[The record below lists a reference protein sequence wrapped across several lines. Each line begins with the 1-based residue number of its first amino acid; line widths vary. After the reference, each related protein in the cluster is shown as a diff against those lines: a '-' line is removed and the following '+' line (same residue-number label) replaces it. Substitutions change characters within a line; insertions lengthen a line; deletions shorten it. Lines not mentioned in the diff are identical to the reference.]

1 MDNTVSGQS
10 LGDQMLGLLNMQYTG
25 ATNHSSNSNLGAL
38 GGSIAGQSPFSASPS
53 STVIGNITASEQTQQ
68 QQRVGITVPHHM
80 LTSCGWPMV
89 HQLTTQQQQATDSSA
104 TVSPAQQSLRNEL
117 ALQQL
122 AGVPAQQA
130 APGEL
135 NNYSLILQYWEQL
148 QQQQHQ
154 MQLMHAG
161 QLNQSV
167 IAMPA
172 VAQQEMEQRMPHL
185 QVPLSCVPS
194 SSFPYP
200 AQSSAHAGAFFQSR
214 PGITLAQAQIQAQM
228 LAQVQAQ
235 AFAQVQARALTP
247 ASTLLSATPAGQ
259 EQQQPPLHGA
269 THSDTSAANWDAANV
284 GGANPAFANIYD
296 FTPNSTLGSSGLFAG
311 STPRASPAPGSA
323 AQKYPKPLVPKKT
336 RRRTGLNNV
345 RKDSAVAAP
354 TPTPTPTKQG
364 RSRSQSG
371 VKSITTPGSAVSML
385 SLAEVPL
392 AERFQVQ
399 TPPAEQMPSPP
410 LQHHIPRR
418 DVLGSA
424 IDRLLAFHSSFTGM
438 PRTLEEWNAVIDEHF
453 VADGGLRLDLG
464 TQSYD
469 VPKSTAGRF
478 YHTFFGADGVISMY
492 VALGPATI
500 NALPIGTEFVVAF
513 HNVLITTTYAGGRR
527 VLESGALR
535 AVFAS
540 DFRIRLWAFSATDAT
555 VCLPRKRPSGHDDA
569 LVRMADATIAR
580 NLEWSAEAPVAPPAQ
595 KRRKSSNGRQ
605 PQEECVLPTDSL
617 RHAEV
622 ANIAFS
628 LSDLLALQGVHD
640 VFKVPELLDIWA
652 SLQSPSPA
660 EVPKTDEPA
669 PVSVPAPPRKRG
681 RKRSTTT
688 STAPTAV

>member
-1 MDNTVSGQS
+1 MDSTLSGQS
-10 LGDQMLGLLNMQYTG
+10 LSDHMLGLLNMQYTG
-25 ATNHSSNSNLGAL
+25 ATNHSNSSNLGAL

-53 STVIGNITASEQTQQ
+53 STVTGNITALEQTQQ

-80 LTSCGWPMV
+80 LTSSGWPMV

-104 TVSPAQQSLRNEL
+104 TASPAQQSLRNEL
-117 ALQQL
+117 VLQQL
-122 AGVPAQQA
+122 AEVPAQQA

-135 NNYSLILQYWEQL
+135 NNYSLILQYWQQF

-161 QLNQSV
+161 ELNQAA
-167 IAMPA
+167 IAMSA
-172 VAQQEMEQRMPHL
+172 VAQQEIERRMPHL
-185 QVPLSCVPS
+185 Q
-194 SSFPYP
+194 
-200 AQSSAHAGAFFQSR
+200 
-214 PGITLAQAQIQAQM
+214 AQI
-228 LAQVQAQ
+228 
-235 AFAQVQARALTP
+235 QARALTP
-247 ASTLLSATPAGQ
+247 AGALLSATPAGQ

-269 THSDTSAANWDAANV
+269 THSNTSAANWDAANV
-284 GGANPAFANIYD
+284 GGVNPASANIYN
-296 FTPNSTLGSSGLFAG
+296 FTPNGALGSSGLFAG

-323 AQKYPKPLVPKKT
+323 AQKSPKPPVPKKT

-345 RKDSAVAAP
+345 KKDGAVAA
-354 TPTPTPTKQG
+354 PTPTPTKQG
-364 RSRSQSG
+364 RSRSQSA
-371 VKSITTPGSAVSML
+371 VKSIPTPGSTVSML

-392 AERFQVQ
+392 AELFQAQ
-399 TPPAEQMPSPP
+399 TPPVEQMPSPP

-418 DVLGSA
+418 DVLGSG
-424 IDRLLAFHSSFTGM
+424 IDRLLAFHSSFTGT

-478 YHTFFGADGVISMY
+478 YRTFFGADGVISMY

-513 HNVLITTTYAGGRR
+513 HDVLITTTYASGRR

-569 LVRMADATIAR
+569 PVRMADATIAR

-605 PQEECVLPTDSL
+605 PQEECVLPADSL

-622 ANIAFS
+622 ANTAFS

-640 VFKVPELLDIWA
+640 VSKVPELLDIWA

-660 EVPKTDEPA
+660 EVLKADEPA

-681 RKRSTTT
+681 RKRSTITPA
-688 STAPTAV
+688 APTAV

>member
-1 MDNTVSGQS
+1 
-10 LGDQMLGLLNMQYTG
+10 
-25 ATNHSSNSNLGAL
+25 
-38 GGSIAGQSPFSASPS
+38 
-53 STVIGNITASEQTQQ
+53 
-68 QQRVGITVPHHM
+68 
-80 LTSCGWPMV
+80 MV

-104 TVSPAQQSLRNEL
+104 TASPAQQSLRNEL

-122 AGVPAQQA
+122 ARVPAQQA

-135 NNYSLILQYWEQL
+135 NNYSLILQYWQQL

-161 QLNQSV
+161 QLNQSAM
-167 IAMPA
+167 AMPA
-172 VAQQEMEQRMPHL
+172 VAQQEMERRMPHL
-185 QVPLSCVPS
+185 QVPLTCVPS
-194 SSFPYP
+194 SSLPYP
-200 AQSSAHAGAFFQSR
+200 AQLSAHAGAFFQSR
-214 PGITLAQAQIQAQM
+214 PGITLAQAQIQAQV
-228 LAQVQAQ
+228 LAQVQAQVQAQ
-235 AFAQVQARALTP
+235 AFAQVQAQAPTP
-247 ASTLLSATPAGQ
+247 AGTLLSATPAGQ
-259 EQQQPPLHGA
+259 EQQPPLHGA

-284 GGANPAFANIYD
+284 GSVNPAFANIYD
-296 FTPNSTLGSSGLFAG
+296 FTPNGTLGSSGLFAG
-311 STPRASPAPGSA
+311 STPRASPGPGSA
-323 AQKYPKPLVPKKT
+323 TQKSPKPPIPKKT

-345 RKDSAVAAP
+345 KKDGAVAAP
-354 TPTPTPTKQG
+354 APTPTKQG
-364 RSRSQSG
+364 RSRSQSE
-371 VKSITTPGSAVSML
+371 VKSIPTPGSTASML
-385 SLAEVPL
+385 SPAEVPL
-392 AERFQVQ
+392 AERFQAQ
-399 TPPAEQMPSPP
+399 TPPVEQMPSPP

-418 DVLGSA
+418 DVLGSG
-424 IDRLLAFHSSFTGM
+424 IDRLLAFHSSFTGT

-513 HNVLITTTYAGGRR
+513 HDVLITTTYAGGRR

-569 LVRMADATIAR
+569 PVRMADATIAR
-580 NLEWSAEAPVAPPAQ
+580 NLEWSAEGPVAPPAQ

-605 PQEECVLPTDSL
+605 PQEECVLPADSL

-622 ANIAFS
+622 ANTAFS

-640 VFKVPELLDIWA
+640 VSKVPELLDIWA

-669 PVSVPAPPRKRG
+669 HVSMPAPPRKRG

-688 STAPTAV
+688 SAAPTTA